1 MGNARERRSAEAIYD
16 RVARFYDLYDAPMDA
31 LGGRKRRRRVLGRAR
46 GSVLEVGVGT
56 GRNLEHYPAAVQ
68 LTGIDISK
76 QMLDRARRRSRSL
89 GLDVELRKGDV
100 EHLAL
105 PDDAFD
111 TVTATCVFCSVEHP
125 VEGLRE
131 VVRVCKPD
139 GQVLLLEH
147 VRPRTR
153 VLGWLFDRLSP
164 FTRRLF
170 GPEINRRTEENVH
183 AAGLEVLDVRRDG
196 IWREIVARPA
206 PQPGGTRPA
215 ARTEGP

>member
-1 MGNARERRSAEAIYD
+1 MRDGRERGNVEAVYD
-16 RVARFYDLYDAPMDA
+16 RVARFYDLYDAPMDW
-31 LGGRKRRRRVLGRAR
+31 LGGTKRRRRVLGRAR

-56 GRNLEHYPAAVQ
+56 GRNLGHYPPNVQ

-76 QMLDRARRRSRSL
+76 RMLDRARRRSRDL
-89 GLDVELRKGDV
+89 GFVAELHHGDV

-105 PDDAFD
+105 PDDSFD

-131 VVRVCKPD
+131 VARVCKPD

-147 VRPRTR
+147 VRPRTPA
-153 VLGWLFDRLSP
+153 LGWLFDRLSP
-164 FTRRLF
+164 LTRRLF
-170 GPEINRRTEENVH
+170 GPEVNRRTEENVD

-196 IWREIVARPA
+196 IWREIIARPA
-206 PQPGGTRPA
+206 Q
-215 ARTEGP
+215 